1 MEYYKNMFGVNNDY
15 YDEMLNYPCLS
26 KMTGHWLIKHNFDK
40 AWDMLI
46 NDGLCVL
53 MEKLEYLANQELL
66 KEGD

>member
-1 MEYYKNMFGVNNDY
+1 MEYYKDMFGVNNDY
-15 YDEMLNYPCLS
+15 YDEMLNYPCLN
-26 KMTGHWLIKHNFDK
+26 KMSSNWLVKHCFDK

-53 MEKLEYLANQELL
+53 MERLEYLANQELL